1 MNTIKKIDYIY
12 EHMDNLN
19 IDDRK
24 ILLKIIYDSKFKCH
38 IFEKPSG
45 CEIRLCKLSPS
56 IIDILYNTME
66 KKISEYSTDIAQ
78 LI

>member
-24 ILLKIIYDSKFKCH
+24 ILLKIIYDSECKKH
-38 IFEKPSG
+38 IIEKPSG
-45 CEIRLCKLSPS
+45 CEIRLSKLSPS
-56 IIDILYNTME
+56 VIDILYNTME